1 MMAAEN
7 GAAHCQLVL
16 TPTDFPFT
24 AAAWIDV
31 SGASASNCADMSSP
45 QCQPSAADPQ
55 AQQSSVERFG
65 QTTQVRLDLVDP
77 P

>member
-7 GAAHCQLVL
+7 GAAHCVGRG
-16 TPTDFPFT
+16 PGDIPFA

-31 SGASASNCADMSSP
+31 SGASAANCADMSSP
-45 QCQPSAADPQ
+45 QCQPSPTDPQ
-55 AQQSSVERFG
+55 AQQSGVERAG
-65 QTTQVRLDLVDP
+65 QTTQVRFDVVDP